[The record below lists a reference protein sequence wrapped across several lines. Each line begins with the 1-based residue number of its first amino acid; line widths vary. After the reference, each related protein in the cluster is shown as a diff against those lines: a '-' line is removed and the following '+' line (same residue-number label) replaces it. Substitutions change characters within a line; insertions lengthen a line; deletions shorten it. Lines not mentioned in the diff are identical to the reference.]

1 MSIADFA
8 LPYVRAISPYQPGK
22 PVTELA
28 REMNI
33 PLERIVKLASNEN
46 PLGTSP
52 RVQAAVAAALSG
64 VARYPDQYE
73 LIDKLATRSGVAAGQ
88 VVLGNGSND
97 VLEMVARVFL
107 APGRSAVFSQYA
119 FAVYPLATQ
128 ASGAESIQVPAL
140 DYGHDLAE
148 MLAAIRPDTRVVWI
162 ANPNN
167 PTGNFLP
174 YADIRAFL
182 ENVPADVLVV
192 LDEAYNDYLPPAARV
207 DMAAWIAEFP
217 NLVVCRTLSKIYGL
231 AGLRIG
237 YALAAPAVV
246 DLLNRVRQPFNVN
259 NLALVAALAAPAVV
273 DLLNRVRQPFNVN
286 NLALVAA
293 MAALDDEDFLQASY
307 ELNRTGMA
315 DIVNALGRLGLQ
327 HIPSGGN
334 FVAFRVRD
342 AAVVNQKLLA
352 EGVIVR
358 PIAGYGLPDWLRVTI
373 GTAQENAR
381 FIEALER
388 VLAGAQ

>member
-259 NLALVAALAAPAVV
+259 NLALVAA
-273 DLLNRVRQPFNVN
+273 
-286 NLALVAA
+286 
-293 MAALDDEDFLQASY
+293 MAALDDGEFLQASY

-327 HIPSGGN
+327 YIPSGGN